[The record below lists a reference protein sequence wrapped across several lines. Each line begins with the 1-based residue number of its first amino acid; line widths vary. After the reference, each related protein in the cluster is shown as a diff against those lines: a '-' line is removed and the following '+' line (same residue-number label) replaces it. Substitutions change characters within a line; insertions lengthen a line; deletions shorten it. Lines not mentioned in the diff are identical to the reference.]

1 MPDARLPRITARD
14 LVRALKRGGWVTV
27 RTTGSH
33 IHLRH
38 PERGALVTVPG
49 HVGETI
55 GPGLLK
61 SILDQAGLAP
71 DELKE
76 LL

>member
-1 MPDARLPRITARD
+1 LA
-14 LVRALKRGGWVTV
+14 
-27 RTTGSH
+27 
-33 IHLRH
+33 
-38 PERGALVTVPG
+38 TVPG

>member
-1 MPDARLPRITARD
+1 M
-14 LVRALKRGGWVTV
+14 TV

-38 PERGALVTVPG
+38 AERGTLVTVPG

-71 DELKE
+71 GELME